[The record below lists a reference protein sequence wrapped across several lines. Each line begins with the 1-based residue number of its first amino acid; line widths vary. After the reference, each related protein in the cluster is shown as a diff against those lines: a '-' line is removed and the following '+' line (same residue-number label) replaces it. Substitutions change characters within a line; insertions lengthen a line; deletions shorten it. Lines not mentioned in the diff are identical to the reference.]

1 MGRIVQLQELIAIR
15 REARHHGLCV
25 VFTNGCFDLLHRG
38 HVELLVKAK
47 ELGDILIV
55 GLNSDQSIKKIKGEK
70 RPIQKDADR
79 AYILAHLEPVDYVV
93 IFNESTPEKLI
104 QQLKPDV
111 LVKGGD
117 YQLHEIVGKDIVEKA
132 GGRVEIVSL
141 VSGYSTQ
148 SIIEEILS
156 KFIDGD

>member
-38 HVELLVKAK
+38 HVGLLVKAK

-79 AYILAHLEPVDYVV
+79 AYILAYLEPVDYVV

-141 VSGYSTQ
+141 VPGYSTQ